1 MPLQA
6 GASRGTMS
14 LSLLDP
20 EAPVAGLSM
29 TQLRRDHLL
38 WLALLLLPLLGIAG
52 ALYVQERDSEPAGVA
67 QVPARSPAST
77 LVGRAAPALVLP
89 RLGDGALLSTA
100 SLRGQPVIVNF
111 WASWCEP
118 CVRELPALE
127 TFAARHDGPTDPQV
141 LAVNVGED
149 DATIRSFL
157 GGNDVSNL
165 TVLLDRDMIASDAW
179 GARGLPMTFLLN
191 PSGQVLAAQAGEIT
205 LAALEYWLFLA
216 KS

>member
-1 MPLQA
+1 MT
-6 GASRGTMS
+6 GTF
-14 LSLLDP
+14 LDP
-20 EAPVAGLSM
+20 EAPVAGLSIP
-29 TQLRRDHLL
+29 QLRRNHLF

-52 ALYVQERDSEPAGVA
+52 AIYVQERGSDPASIA
-67 QVPARSPAST
+67 QISAQSTAST
-77 LVGRAAPALVLP
+77 LVGRPAPALALP
-89 RLGDGALLSTA
+89 RLTDGALLSTA

-127 TFAARHDGPTDPQV
+127 TFAARHDGPADPQV

-149 DATIRSFL
+149 DVTVRNFL
-157 GGNDVSNL
+157 GDNDVSKL
-165 TVLLDRDMIASDAW
+165 TVLLDRDLIASDAW
-179 GARGLPMTFLLN
+179 GARGLPLTFLLD
-191 PSGQVLAAQAGEIT
+191 PGGQVLAAQAGEIT

>member
-1 MPLQA
+1 MA
-6 GASRGTMS
+6 GTF
-14 LSLLDP
+14 LDP
-20 EAPVAGLSM
+20 EAPVAGLSIP
-29 TQLRRDHLL
+29 QLRRNHLL

-52 ALYVQERDSEPAGVA
+52 ALYVQGRSGEPAGIA
-67 QVPARSPAST
+67 QISAQSTAST
-77 LVGRAAPALVLP
+77 LVGRPAPALNLP
-89 RLGDGALLSTA
+89 RLADGALLSTA
-100 SLRGQPVIVNF
+100 SLRGRPVIVNF

-127 TFAARHDGPTDPQV
+127 TFAARHDGPADPQV

-149 DATIRSFL
+149 DATVRSFL
-157 GGNDVSNL
+157 GDYDVSNL
-165 TVLLDRDMIASDAW
+165 TVLLDRDLVASDAW

>member
-1 MPLQA
+1 MT
-6 GASRGTMS
+6 GTF
-14 LSLLDP
+14 LDP
-20 EAPVAGLSM
+20 EAPVAGLSIP
-29 TQLRRDHLL
+29 QLRRNHLL

-52 ALYVQERDSEPAGVA
+52 ALYVQGRSGEPASIA
-67 QVPARSPAST
+67 QISPQSPAST
-77 LVGRAAPALVLP
+77 LVGRPAPALMLP
-89 RLGDGALLSTA
+89 RLADGALLSTA
-100 SLRGQPVIVNF
+100 SLRGRPVIVNF

-127 TFAARHDGPTDPQV
+127 NFAARHDGPADPQV

-149 DATIRSFL
+149 DATVRGFL
-157 GGNDVSNL
+157 GDNGVSKL
-165 TVLLDRDMIASDAW
+165 TVLLDHDLVASDAW